1 MVATGGDRW
10 QADAVRTAD
19 AVRRIL
25 LRSAIVALA
34 AIGVPSEAAGATGQP
49 DLPLAQ
55 AETPASPDV
64 PRVMAFSWTLYPR
77 MWAEIDLRLAAG
89 AEAVAEVTTEGG
101 EVRWNLHV
109 HPSDTAPAAFVTLAQ
124 GVTASETIR
133 CAPEGSGRYSYLFE
147 NDGNAGPLR
156 LRVQLRLTGDAR
168 LDAVKP

>member
-1 MVATGGDRW
+1 VKRGAEN
-10 QADAVRTAD
+10 
-19 AVRRIL
+19 L

-34 AIGVPSEAAGATGQP
+34 AIVVPSEAAAGATGQP
-49 DLPLAQ
+49 DLLLAQ
-55 AETPASPDV
+55 AETPASPGV

-89 AEAVAEVTTEGG
+89 AEAVAEVIAEGG
-101 EVRWNLHV
+101 VVRWNLHV

-156 LRVQLRLTGDAR
+156 LRVQLRLTGDAH

>member
-1 MVATGGDRW
+1 M
-10 QADAVRTAD
+10 
-19 AVRRIL
+19 RRIL
-25 LRSAIVALA
+25 LGSAIVALA
-34 AIGVPSEAAGATGQP
+34 AIGSPPAVAAAGGRP
-49 DLPLAQ
+49 DRMVAQ
-55 AETPASPDV
+55 VEAPAASPDV

-89 AEAVAEVTTEGG
+89 AEAVAEVVAEGG

-147 NDGNAGPLR
+147 NDGNAGPVR